1 MRTIQ
6 IISHMMLINLATPS
20 SAQIFFGSLLN
31 MVTMDLMPGLT
42 SFVVK
47 RLKMDEVDGINL
59 NFELFGYSSKLSIV
73 NFGSSSFLF
82 LVVPLLALTAKLL
95 AALKVDKV
103 SQRAHSFFRS
113 VFWNS
118 ILGYCYEM
126 YTVIAVCSL
135 MNFYYFR
142 WDTTGN
148 IVNSTFCLLFGVI
161 AAVLPVF
168 YCSFYFKNFVFFLK
182 GDKKLMSRFGTLT

>member
-31 MVTMDLMPGLT
+31 MVTMDLMPSLT
-42 SFVVK
+42 SFVVRK
-47 RLKMDEVDGINL
+47 LKMDEVDGINY

-73 NFGSSSFLF
+73 NYGSASFLF
-82 LVVPLLALTAKLL
+82 LVVPLLALSAKLL
-95 AALKVDKV
+95 AALKVDIV
-103 SQRAHSFFRS
+103 SRRAEALYRS

-118 ILGYCYEM
+118 IIGYCYEM
-126 YTVIAVCSL
+126 YTVIAVCFL
-135 MNFYYFR
+135 MNTYYFS

-148 IVNSTFCLLFGVI
+148 IINSTFCLLFGVI
-161 AAVLPVF
+161 VAVLPVF
-168 YCSFYFKNFVFFLK
+168 YCSFYFKNFDLFLER
-182 GDKKLMSRFGTLT
+182 DKKLMSRFGTLT